1 MTAVPTVWTWT
12 APALVAIVLLL
23 AGCTIGAREGVC
35 IGRDGP
41 GNAHIQRPGDAIP
54 ATGRARSAPAL
65 LPALD
70 ERGAVRATIARRVA
84 LGCSPAPMT
93 DYHRRR
99 MTADQSA
106 TSAIGFGSGIS
117 DDHRDGI
124 RWVDYAN
131 ISWNPV
137 FCKRCDI
144 CVEICPKN
152 TLVLRNDAII
162 EDENC
167 ILCGLCERYC
177 PDLAIEMIPEAV
189 AAHQAEER

>member
-1 MTAVPTVWTWT
+1 
-12 APALVAIVLLL
+12 
-23 AGCTIGAREGVC
+23 
-35 IGRDGP
+35 
-41 GNAHIQRPGDAIP
+41 
-54 ATGRARSAPAL
+54 
-65 LPALD
+65 
-70 ERGAVRATIARRVA
+70 VA
-84 LGCSPAPMT
+84 LGCSPAQVR
-93 DYHRRR
+93 DYHRRP
-99 MTADQSA
+99 MTDEQPTGHALD
-106 TSAIGFGSGIS
+106 FGTGTS

-144 CVEICPKN
+144 CVEICPKA

-162 EDENC
+162 EEENC

-189 AAHQAEER
+189 AAHSAAKDA

>member
-1 MTAVPTVWTWT
+1 MI
-12 APALVAIVLLL
+12 VAR
-23 AGCTIGAREGVC
+23 CMP
-35 IGRDGP
+35 RDFG
-41 GNAHIQRPGDAIP
+41 
-54 ATGRARSAPAL
+54 
-65 LPALD
+65 
-70 ERGAVRATIARRVA
+70 RVA
-84 LGCSPAPMT
+84 LGSSPAQT
-93 DYHRRR
+93 RDYHRRP
-99 MTADQSA
+99 MTHEQPASAA

-144 CVEICPKN
+144 CVEICPKD

-162 EDENC
+162 EEENC

-189 AAHQAEER
+189 NAHAAREKDG

>member
-1 MTAVPTVWTWT
+1 MTARWANVPGEV
-12 APALVAIVLLL
+12 
-23 AGCTIGAREGVC
+23 REKTT
-35 IGRDGP
+35 RSQP
-41 GNAHIQRPGDAIP
+41 SEE
-54 ATGRARSAPAL
+54 RAYHR
-65 LPALD
+65 
-70 ERGAVRATIARRVA
+70 
-84 LGCSPAPMT
+84 APMT
-93 DYHRRR
+93 PELPVLPTD
-99 MTADQSA
+99 
-106 TSAIGFGSGIS
+106 SAIGFGSGVS

-144 CVEICPKN
+144 CVEICPKS

-162 EDENC
+162 EEENC

-189 AAHQAEER
+189 AAHAAKPR